1 MSGSARVVPQGARVA
16 YRPSPADEADL
27 RAATEDI
34 KAGRV
39 VDLTPEELAEWEA
52 TGELPA
58 SAVARLEALG

>member
-1 MSGSARVVPQGARVA
+1 MPQGARA
-16 YRPSPADEADL
+16 ACRPPPADEADL

-39 VDLTPEELAEWEA
+39 VDLTPEELAQWEA

-58 SAVARLEALG
+58 AVVARLEALG